1 MRKPDLHSL
10 SLALLSAAALFALA
24 CGRQAE
30 EPQADLREP
39 APTTQTTQEAR
50 PAEPYAVE
58 DERIPQAALPKSPE
72 LQPEPSEVIVQEP
85 EPGLADDTAD
95 ELAARERQLA
105 ARQAE
110 LEARERRLREKERQ
124 QKAARP
130 APRPATPEPEEQVA
144 ETRPAPAE
152 PEPEPETESEEV
164 EPAPEAVPEA
174 EAEPEP
180 EVRTVSVSVP
190 AGTTFAAELQDTLS
204 SASSRAG
211 DTFRARIVDDVVDDG
226 EVVIPAGSEVVGE
239 VTEAVPLRKVGGK
252 ARLAVRF
259 TDLVLSSGSTVPI
272 RATLT
277 EEGRN
282 ETGRDAA
289 TIGGG
294 AAGGAVLGRVL
305 SRKDRSK
312 GALIGAII
320 GAAAGAVIA
329 ARTPGEEVTIPEGTV
344 VNVALS
350 DEVEVRL
357 RR

>member
-1 MRKPDLHSL
+1 MRKQDLHSL
-10 SLALLSAAALFALA
+10 SIALLSAAALFTFA

-30 EPQADLREP
+30 EPQVAT
-39 APTTQTTQEAR
+39 ATQETR
-50 PAEPYAVE
+50 PSEPYTVE
-58 DERIPQAALPKSPE
+58 DEHIPQATVPKSPE
-72 LQPEPSEVIVQEP
+72 LLPEPPPIVVQEP
-85 EPGLADDTAD
+85 EIPQEDAAASL
-95 ELAARERQLA
+95 EARERRLQE
-105 ARQAE
+105 RQAE
-110 LEARERRLREKERQ
+110 LEARERRIREKERQ
-124 QKAARP
+124 RLTPRP
-130 APRPATPEPEEQVA
+130 APRPETPKPDEQVA
-144 ETRPAPAE
+144 ETLPAPVE
-152 PEPEPETESEEV
+152 PEPEPEVEEV
-164 EPAPEAVPEA
+164 EPAPEPEP
-174 EAEPEP
+174 EPEP

-190 AGTTFAAELQDTLS
+190 AGTTFAAELQGTLS
-204 SASSRAG
+204 SASSRVG
-211 DTFRARIVDDVVDDG
+211 ETFRARIVDDVVDGG

-239 VTEAVPLRKVGGK
+239 VTEAVPLRKVGGR

-259 TDLVLSSGSTVPI
+259 TDLVLPSGSTVPI

-277 EEGRN
+277 EQGRS

-329 ARTPGEEVTIPEGTV
+329 SRTPGEEVTIPEGTM
-344 VNVALS
+344 VNVELS
-350 DEVEVRL
+350 DSVEVRV

>member
-1 MRKPDLHSL
+1 MRKQKLHNL
-10 SLALLSAAALFALA
+10 SIALLSAAALFAFA
-24 CGRQAE
+24 CGRKAE
-30 EPQADLREP
+30 EPQVARQEP
-39 APTTQTTQEAR
+39 APPAIQTTQEAQ
-50 PAEPYAVE
+50 PYTVDE
-58 DERIPQAALPKSPE
+58 ERIPQAAVPKSPE
-72 LQPEPSEVIVQEP
+72 LQPEPQSPPAVIAPEEP
-85 EPGLADDTAD
+85 ESRDDAA
-95 ELAARERQLA
+95 LAARERELA
-105 ARQAE
+105 QRQAE

-124 QKAARP
+124 QRAERP
-130 APRPATPEPEEQVA
+130 APAPRRETPKPEEKVA
-144 ETRPAPAE
+144 ETRPAPVEPEPAPEAE
-152 PEPEPETESEEV
+152 EAAPAPEPEPE
-164 EPAPEAVPEA
+164 A
-174 EAEPEP
+174 
-180 EVRTVSVSVP
+180 RTVSVSVP

-204 SASSRAG
+204 SASSRVG
-211 DTFRARIVDDVVDDG
+211 DTFRARIVDDVVDNG

-239 VTEAVPLRKVGGK
+239 VTEVVPLRKVGGQ

-259 TDLVLSSGSTVPI
+259 TDLVLPSGSTVPI

-277 EEGRN
+277 QQGRN

-329 ARTPGEEVTIPEGTV
+329 SRTPGEEAAIPQGTV
-344 VNVALS
+344 VNVELRDS
-350 DEVEVRL
+350 VQVRV